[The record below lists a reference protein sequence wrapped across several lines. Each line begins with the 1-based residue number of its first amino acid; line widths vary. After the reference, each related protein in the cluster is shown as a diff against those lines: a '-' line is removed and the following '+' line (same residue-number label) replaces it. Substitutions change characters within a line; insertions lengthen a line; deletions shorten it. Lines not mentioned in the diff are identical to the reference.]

1 MDDNIKI
8 TKEEIK
14 LKLELELLELKKEI
28 SNILLP
34 EKKTIEINNE
44 ILEIL
49 REREILV
56 EESLE
61 RLKNDNFLNC
71 IICKEKIE
79 DKRFFID
86 PTVKTCLK
94 HNQN

>member
-28 SNILLP
+28 SNILIP
-34 EKKTIEINNE
+34 EEKDFEINNE

-49 REREILV
+49 KERESKV
-56 EESLE
+56 EKSLE
-61 RLKNDNFLNC
+61 N
-71 IICKEKIE
+71 IKE
-79 DKRFFID
+79 DGF
-86 PTVKTCLK
+86 
-94 HNQN
+94 